1 MGALCRLAQDSRRRR
16 ARPLTRGRIG
26 PWPRHAAT
34 PRPNQR
40 GFTLIEVLIIIG
52 LIGILSTLAVFL
64 YSNYT
69 YQAQVA
75 RAIADIATIES
86 EISTFEMMNLRLPND
101 LGEIRRATFLDPW
114 GHPYQYL
121 NFAVSG
127 MAHCRKDR
135 ALHPLNT
142 EYDLYSMGLDGRS
155 QAPLTAHDSEDDVI
169 RANDGQFVN
178 LAANY

>member
-1 MGALCRLAQDSRRRR
+1 LTRRCAGPWRRLA
-16 ARPLTRGRIG
+16 ATTG
-26 PWPRHAAT
+26 PR
-34 PRPNQR
+34 QQ
-40 GFTLIEVLIIIG
+40 GFTLIEVLMIIG
-52 LIGILSTLAVFL
+52 LIGILATLAVFL

-75 RAIADIATIES
+75 RAIADIAIIES
-86 EISTFEMMNLRLPND
+86 EISTFEMLNLRLPND

-135 ALHPLNT
+135 ALHPLNA
-142 EYDLYSMGLDGRS
+142 EYDLYSMGRDGAS
-155 QAPLTAHDSEDDVI
+155 QPPLTAHASQDDVI

>member
-1 MGALCRLAQDSRRRR
+1 MGAVGRVTRDGPRRS
-16 ARPLTRGRIG
+16 ARPLTRGRVG
-26 PWPRHAAT
+26 PRPRHAAT
-34 PRPNQR
+34 PGQNQR
-40 GFTLIEVLIIIG
+40 GFTLIEVLMIIG
-52 LIGILSTLAVFL
+52 LIGILATLAVFL

-75 RAIADIATIES
+75 RAIADIAIMES
-86 EISTFEMMNLRLPND
+86 EISTFAALNLRLPND

-114 GHPYQYL
+114 GHPYEYL

-127 MAHCRKDR
+127 LAHCRKDR

-142 EYDLYSMGLDGRS
+142 DYDLYSMGRDGRS
-155 QAPLTAHDSEDDVI
+155 QAPLTAHDSQDDVI

>member
-1 MGALCRLAQDSRRRR
+1 MVALCRAASASLRRR
-16 ARPLTRGRIG
+16 ARPLIRGHRG
-26 PWPRHAAT
+26 PWPQRTAT
-34 PRPNQR
+34 PGPNHR
-40 GFTLIEVLIIIG
+40 GFTLIEVLLIIG
-52 LIGILSTLAVFL
+52 LIGILATLAVFL

-69 YQAQVA
+69 YQAQVT
-75 RAIADIATIES
+75 RAIADIAIIQS
-86 EISTFEMMNLRLPND
+86 EIATFEMLHLRLPND
-101 LGEIRRATFLDPW
+101 LSEIGRAAFLDPW

-127 MAHCRKDR
+127 MARCRKDR

-142 EYDLYSMGLDGRS
+142 EYDLYSIGRDGAS
-155 QAPLTAHDSEDDVI
+155 QPPLTAHASQDDVI